1 MIGNLEATDEIID
14 IKVGKRTKTDHMLL
28 EIETGLPELQKNEE
42 KKEEEKEKSHQ
53 PVEFEV
59 CRS

>member
-1 MIGNLEATDEIID
+1 MIGNQEATEEIID
-14 IKVGKRTKTDHMLL
+14 MKVGKRTETDHMLL

-53 PVEFEV
+53 PIDFEV